1 MLSVAPYDGIVF
13 PQVNKL
19 TIIIHYS
26 AWREGWKHSYDGL
39 KYDIE
44 YNINKFIGRVKQI
57 LPGIN
62 KVVVDNRYES
72 IHSPARP
79 SADIQKAIV
88 KEVRLLQQHDN
99 SIPWY
104 RLAAKHRLSIEA
116 LQSIYNQAEVDAQR
130 RYQQSALVT
139 RAAERHFDSALGQ
152 FNWEAVASELDITLI
167 ECLDLFDASNSTIQ
181 PRSLIETYGGWSKT
195 DMVALKQFIADNY
208 ADGSTVDWKLA
219 GTYMNVDALECQRI
233 GLGTFKGPIN
243 EVGYRRICELR
254 KSKLN
259 WKDIYQHFLQYPSVT
274 SLHARYYR
282 FKAKLE
288 GVTSVRLTAEWT
300 DIERERAKDLIKQHM
315 KSTTRSELA
324 DIIQRELPARPL
336 SDIRTFSYRH
346 VREFKVGR
354 MHADQMVRLRELVDE
369 YGEDWDRIGKE
380 LDVLPSRAQR
390 NWFEYG
396 GDVGNRSAWSADE
409 TRQLQHLI
417 DSGVKAKEAAK
428 LLRVGSLRAYYYK
441 MAETKSVDLQQRDY
455 ALSNSPWAAADDEAL
470 LKMVNESTTS
480 VSAKWDQASKDLG
493 RSVIACIYRFKVL
506 HRSRID
512 ITDDRESLV
521 TNEVQRQCESSSA
534 VDWSQVSQATGL
546 DVRECLELSLYDS
559 GKARWQYDPDSFS
572 QSMVDQM
579 TGFIKEH
586 YPAPVPVNYRAV
598 SNYMWVS
605 IEDCIHIHDMLQ
617 GKFKWTKADY
627 ERATVLRVQGLS
639 FNEVARH
646 LSPTLSRQ
654 NVSKALREYST
665 PKPAREPI
673 SADEL
678 DQVSRLVDEY
688 AGKYTVDEI
697 IDKIRTQLHLKN
709 RRDWHSL
716 TTSRIS
722 AHSHYQAKS
731 RAIDYNDLASRISTG
746 QTTVKLA
753 AKELDVP
760 RPIVPGVFCRFY
772 NGHPSYHLSKDLS
785 IHIELGCIYSG
796 KALALLSRAPYR
808 DCVFP
813 LVRSV
818 SFTSDMIIMR
828 KGRDIYA
835 SCAHDNIAAFVQ
847 RLRQMTPRAH
857 EFNLGVYMRV
867 SWPENTMGHFG
878 SLVNQI
884 LQYTSRFKNSLLDYR
899 RPIALNFDGI
909 CNLAHIDYALDPN
922 RELCF
927 QLARQCV
934 STLQYLRLWSK
945 AFKYERHLDI
955 SRLIRGDDGICVEY
969 SRLQKLILDNDLT
982 MLQRPVLGTFVA
994 FPALRHL
1001 SIKYEYPF
1009 GDDTLFR
1016 GNAATLAYL
1025 RMRMHG
1031 STATILRERR
1041 VFTRSSHPKLQSV
1054 AIIAAYNFVPNFFA
1068 INTDYM
1074 QFALSIGS
1082 KAAARVIYGLS
1093 CVQDISR
1100 SLQLLG
1106 EHKSIRILALNQP
1119 RLLFLDVVALIKSL
1133 PLLSDFSSD
1142 PQSWTRI

>member
-1 MLSVAPYDGIVF
+1 MMYYSTPFQFLPPHIVSLIVFSGEALGMLSVAPYDGIVF
-13 PQVNKL
+13 PQANKL

-104 RLAAKHRLSIEA
+104 LLAAKHRLSIEA

-208 ADGSTVDWKLA
+208 ANSSTVDWKLA

-441 MAETKSVDLQQRDY
+441 VAETKSV
-455 ALSNSPWAAADDEAL
+455 ADDEAL

-521 TNEVQRQCESSSA
+521 TSEVQRQCESSSA

-546 DVRECLELSLYDS
+546 DVRECLELSLYDF

-627 ERATVLRVQGLS
+627 ERAVVLRVQGLS
-639 FNEVARH
+639 FSEVARH

-654 NVSKALREYST
+654 NVSKALREYSA

-688 AGKYTVDEI
+688 AGKYTV
-697 IDKIRTQLHLKN
+697 N
-709 RRDWHSL
+709 
-716 TTSRIS
+716 
-722 AHSHYQAKS
+722 
-731 RAIDYNDLASRISTG
+731 
-746 QTTVKLA
+746 
-753 AKELDVP
+753 
-760 RPIVPGVFCRFY
+760 
-772 NGHPSYHLSKDLS
+772 DLS
-785 IHIELGCIYSG
+785 IHIELECIYSG

-828 KGRDIYA
+828 KGRDEYA

-857 EFNLGVYMRV
+857 EFNLGVYTRV
-867 SWPENTMGHFG
+867 RWPANTMGYFG

-899 RPIALNFDGI
+899 RSVALDFDGI
-909 CNLAHIDYALDPN
+909 CNLAHIDYALDSN
-922 RELCF
+922 RELCL
-927 QLARQCV
+927 QLARQCA
-934 STLQYLRLWSK
+934 STLLSLRL
-945 AFKYERHLDI
+945 
-955 SRLIRGDDGICVEY
+955 
-969 SRLQKLILDNDLT
+969 
-982 MLQRPVLGTFVA
+982 
-994 FPALRHL
+994 
-1001 SIKYEYPF
+1001 
-1009 GDDTLFR
+1009 
-1016 GNAATLAYL
+1016 
-1025 RMRMHG
+1025 
-1031 STATILRERR
+1031 
-1041 VFTRSSHPKLQSV
+1041 
-1054 AIIAAYNFVPNFFA
+1054 
-1068 INTDYM
+1068 
-1074 QFALSIGS
+1074 
-1082 KAAARVIYGLS
+1082 
-1093 CVQDISR
+1093 
-1100 SLQLLG
+1100 
-1106 EHKSIRILALNQP
+1106 
-1119 RLLFLDVVALIKSL
+1119 
-1133 PLLSDFSSD
+1133 
-1142 PQSWTRI
+1142 